1 MIIEVFDNKSIYIYI
16 YMECYIKYIWNIY
29 IHIYGMFFIIIQF
42 VILYTIYKIHFYIAF
57 SLYTNFFVKISI
69 KTIY

>member
-1 MIIEVFDNKSIYIYI
+1 MIIEVFDNKSIFIYGML
-16 YMECYIKYIWNIY
+16 YKIWNIY